1 MILQQNSLPPYFTD
15 HDECEQLGD
24 RQQSMNHG
32 IGGHFCTQANSIC
45 VNTLGS
51 YKCKLHGKKVLWKK
65 TNFSSSNSTL
75 EKVSMTS
82 NNRILTRRS
91 LNYYMPFLKKRKRKW
106 WFLKKRGATKNII
119 LGGKLTFVKK
129 IQILYLYFNIAKPS
143 FYPKVSPLC
152 CCSFNRE
159 ILCKFSCST

>member
-51 YKCKLHGKKVLWKK
+51 YKCKLHGKKTFKK
-65 TNFSSSNSTL
+65 NFSSISTL
-75 EKVSMTS
+75 EKVMTC
-82 NNRILTRRS
+82 NRILTRRS
-91 LNYYMPFLKKRKRKW
+91 LGY
-106 WFLKKRGATKNII
+106 
-119 LGGKLTFVKK
+119 
-129 IQILYLYFNIAKPS
+129 
-143 FYPKVSPLC
+143 
-152 CCSFNRE
+152 
-159 ILCKFSCST
+159 

>member
-91 LNYYMPFLKKRKRKW
+91 LNYYMPFLKKRKENDDFSRNEGQQKI
-106 WFLKKRGATKNII
+106 L

-129 IQILYLYFNIAKPS
+129 IQILYLYFNIA
-143 FYPKVSPLC
+143 
-152 CCSFNRE
+152 
-159 ILCKFSCST
+159 